1 MLRSYKSKDGIQFHD
16 VREKDWFHDA
26 VVNAAR
32 NKWMTGTSRKSFS
45 PYRDTTRG
53 MITTVLWRMEQKP
66 ESASKNPFRDVRD
79 GSWYCEG
86 ISWAKEN
93 NIVSG
98 YGDGNYGPE
107 DSITREQLSSI
118 LYRYAKFKG
127 YDVSQRMSLDS
138 FRDNKKVSAYAT
150 ETMKWAASTG
160 LIIGK
165 NNSKLDSRGYVTR
178 AEFAAV
184 LERFANM

>member
-1 MLRSYKSKDGIQFHD
+1 MPIPYKSKDGTGFRD
-16 VREKDWFHDA
+16 VREKDWFYDA
-26 VVNAAR
+26 VTNVAR
-32 NKWMTGTSRKSFS
+32 NKWMTGTSISAFS
-45 PYRDTTRG
+45 PYSLATRG
-53 MITTVLWRMEQKP
+53 MVTTVLWRMEQNP
-66 ESASKNPFRDVRD
+66 EPASKNAFKDVRD

-86 ISWAKEN
+86 ISWAKEK
-93 NIVSG
+93 NIVNG

-118 LYRYAKFKG
+118 LYRYAQFKG

-138 FRDNKKVSAYAT
+138 FRDNKKVSAYAV

-160 LIIGK
+160 LINGK
-165 NNSKLDSRGYVTR
+165 NNSRLDSRGYVTR